1 MIGTFRRYV
10 RMFRMFA
17 LTELQ
22 FEMEYRLNFVF
33 LLFEMCLVVG
43 TSVAAVLVM
52 FTHTETLNGWTL
64 AQMLVLLGVF
74 YLVQGSTSL
83 LFEPSLQRVMEHIR
97 QGTLDYHLLKPVNAQ
112 FVLSV
117 RHLRLVRTPD
127 ILLGFGVLTVGLVNV
142 GEGVSTVE
150 ALLFAVALLCG
161 LALVYSLLLALVTF
175 SFWFVRVE
183 NLLTIFWSF
192 TDAGRF
198 PVGIYPAWLRW
209 TLSTVVPIGIA
220 VTVPAQ
226 AISGMAGA
234 SGVGL
239 LTLAAVLAFAA
250 ASAFWR
256 FGLRSYTGASA

>member
-1 MIGTFRRYV
+1 MIGTLRRYA

-22 FEMEYRLNFVF
+22 FEMEYRLNF
-33 LLFEMCLVVG
+33 LFILVEMCVVVG

-52 FTHTETLNGWTL
+52 FSHTETLNGWTL

-83 LFEPSLQRVMEHIR
+83 LFEPSLQRLMEHIR
-97 QGTLDYHLLKPVNAQ
+97 QGTLDYHLLKPANAQ

-117 RHLRLVRTPD
+117 RHLRLIRTPD
-127 ILLGFGVLTVGLVNV
+127 VLLGFGVLTVGLVNV
-142 GEGVSTVE
+142 GAAVSALE
-150 ALLFAVALLCG
+150 ALLFVVALICG
-161 LALVYSLLLALVTF
+161 LVLVYSLLLALVTF

-183 NLLTIFWSF
+183 NLLTIFWAF

-198 PVGIYPAWLRW
+198 PVSIYPAWLRW

-220 VTVPAQ
+220 VTVPAE
-226 AISGMAGA
+226 AISGMAG
-234 SGVGL
+234 VGSIAL
-239 LTLAAVLAFAA
+239 VMLAAVLAFSA

-256 FGLRSYTGASA
+256 FGLKSYTGASA

>member
-1 MIGTFRRYV
+1 MIATVRRYG

-22 FEMEYRLNFVF
+22 FEMEYRLNF
-33 LLFEMCLVVG
+33 LLIFFEMCLVVG

-52 FTHTETLNGWTL
+52 FSHTETLNGWTL
-64 AQMLVLLGVF
+64 AQMLVLLGVY

-83 LFEPSLQRVMEHIR
+83 LFEPSLQRLMGHIR
-97 QGTLDYHLLKPVNAQ
+97 DGTLDYHLLKPANPQ
-112 FVLSV
+112 FVLST
-117 RHLRLVRTPD
+117 RHLRLIRTPD
-127 ILLGFGVLTVGLVNV
+127 VLLGFGVLTVGLVNV
-142 GEGVSTVE
+142 GADVTVIE
-150 ALLFAVALLCG
+150 ASLFAVSLVCG
-161 LALVYSLLLALVTF
+161 LVLVYSLLLALVTL
-175 SFWFVRVE
+175 SFWFVRVD
-183 NLLTIFWSF
+183 NVLTIFWAF

-198 PVGIYPAWLRW
+198 PVTIYPGWLRW

-226 AISGMAGA
+226 AISGV
-234 SGVGL
+234 SGIGGIAL
-239 LTLAAVLAFAA
+239 LALAAVVAFSA